1 MLSNN
6 SLRKIDV
13 QDLMVFVAVYERNN
27 LTQVSDALHVSPS
40 TVSYCLKKLRIGFE
54 DELFIST
61 RSGMRPTRKATA
73 MLQHVQQ
80 ILQALDLCHSGLR
93 TFDPGSQPWTFTV
106 CAPEYFELLILPH
119 LLRRFIASDY
129 RVVINVC
136 KPQKDLPVEA
146 LNDGRFDLA
155 LCFGPDFHRLA
166 RGLNAQTLLEDD
178 LVCVADQQYAPDT
191 PMINVD
197 LFTARNHVY
206 PTPWVCDV
214 NMVDAW
220 LSGHGRQR
228 HIAARANTYGSA
240 LQLVHGTDC
249 FLTLPR
255 RVQALLGNE
264 PWLAVRELPVDL
276 PGFSLD
282 MVWSERAD
290 QDEANG
296 WLREQIVRVCADQ
309 GLL

>member
-1 MLSNN
+1 MLSSNL
-6 SLRKIDV
+6 LRKIDV

-27 LTQVSDALHVSPS
+27 LTEVSDALCVSPS
-40 TVSYCLKKLRIGFE
+40 TVSYCLKKLRVGFE

-73 MLQHVQQ
+73 MFAHVQQ
-80 ILQALDLCHSGLR
+80 LLQTLHLCHSGLR
-93 TFDPGSQPWTFTV
+93 TFDPGTQPWTFTV

-119 LLRRFIASDY
+119 LIRRFIASDY
-129 RVVINVC
+129 RVVINVH
-136 KPQKDLPVEA
+136 KLEKQLPVEQ
-146 LNDGRFDLA
+146 LNDGRYDLA

-166 RGLNAQTLLEDD
+166 NGLNAQTLLEDD
-178 LVCVADQQYAPDT
+178 LVCVADRQYAPDT
-191 PMINVD
+191 AAVD
-197 LFTARNHVY
+197 VETFTCREHVY
-206 PTPWVCDV
+206 PTPWTSDT
-214 NMVDAW
+214 NMVDGW
-220 LSGHGRQR
+220 LQRQGRRR
-228 HIAARANTYGSA
+228 HIVARANTYGAA
-240 LQLVHGTDC
+240 LQLVPDTHY

-264 PWLAVRELPVDL
+264 PWLAVREMPADL
-276 PGFSLD
+276 PGFCLD